1 MVTCPS
7 RSESVVDVRVMVA
20 PQARTPRLKEPLAG
34 VDGVGTG
41 LPERGSSMAFGPVQ
55 VVVIGFSDAAFPGAV
70 LPELRRLRGQGAIR
84 LIDVT
89 FVSKDDD
96 GRLTMV
102 EPGDLGEEWSGFG
115 EIGGALSGC
124 GGGRNEGL
132 TVGAQAGAANG
143 SGGSA
148 AGEAWAI
155 TDAIPP
161 GILAAVVV
169 IEHHWAIP
177 LSRAIGCGGGFALED
192 TWLHPA
198 DLIAVGAARGDES

>member
-1 MVTCPS
+1 
-7 RSESVVDVRVMVA
+7 
-20 PQARTPRLKEPLAG
+20 
-34 VDGVGTG
+34 
-41 LPERGSSMAFGPVQ
+41 MAFGPVQ
-55 VVVIGFSDAAFPGAV
+55 VIVIGFSDEAFPGAV
-70 LPELRRLRGQGAIR
+70 LPELRRLRGQDAVR
-84 LIDVT
+84 LVDVT

-102 EPGDLGEEWSGFG
+102 EPGGLGAEWSGFG

-124 GGGRNEGL
+124 GGGDEGL

-169 IEHHWAIP
+169 IEHRWAIP
-177 LSRAIGCGGGFALED
+177 LRRAIGGGGGFALED

-198 DLIAVGAARGDES
+198 DLIAVGAARSDGIPRPD